1 MGIIDAVWMLMD
13 AVKGLV
19 EAASRV
25 DVGWPHMWG
34 QLMRSNAIY

>member
-25 DVGWPHMWG
+25 DVGPADAVKCNLLEAT
-34 QLMRSNAIY
+34 QA

>member
-13 AVKGLV
+13 AVQGLV

-25 DVGWPHMWG
+25 DVDCGA
-34 QLMRSNAIY
+34 S